1 MGAKLMD
8 KFKTKEYIFSNT
20 VTVVEETTIHAKSYE
35 DAESLFLA
43 GKGKVDIVD
52 EFGGDWSCT
61 DNPDQIKESDND

>member
-1 MGAKLMD
+1 MGAKLMA
-8 KFKTKEYIFSNT
+8 KPKTKEYIFSNT

-52 EFGGDWSCT
+52 EFGGDWSCI
-61 DNPDQIKESDND
+61 DNPDQIKESDNE

>member
-1 MGAKLMD
+1 MD

-20 VTVVEETTIHAKSYE
+20 VTVVEETTVKAKSYE

-52 EFGGDWSCT
+52 EFGGDWCCI
-61 DNPDQIKESDND
+61 DNPDQIKESDNE